1 MKILVFSDSHGKG
14 KNISSAIEL
23 HKKSCDLVVFLGDGL
38 SDIDYLK
45 SLYPELTFFAVKGNC
60 DFFTGGTSNLES
72 VFDLDGIK
80 VLITHGH
87 RYGVK
92 SGVGT
97 ILKRAHELDADAV
110 FFGHTHTPYDD
121 ILDIGEKRIHLFNP
135 GSIGYGGTY
144 GVVNTSGRVLVTSHT
159 KIQ

>member
-1 MKILVFSDSHGKG
+1 MSHQ
-14 KNISSAIEL
+14 NIQAS
-23 HKKSCDLVVFLGDGL
+23 KRV
-38 SDIDYLK
+38 
-45 SLYPELTFFAVKGNC
+45 NN
-60 DFFTGGTSNLES
+60 NLI
-72 VFDLDGIK
+72 F
-80 VLITHGH
+80 
-87 RYGVK
+87 
-92 SGVGT
+92 
-97 ILKRAHELDADAV
+97 ADAV